1 MPSSSVPRFS
11 ELRLVL
17 EPEHGELVRAFVRE
31 AALAEAVPASVASLV
46 ADDAVEAWQAL
57 CTPDAGR
64 ERARIELLCSRRE
77 VRARILLPGYSRFS
91 HVVASLAGR
100 IRRDA
105 ASPAMNTASMDG
117 RSASTAA

>member
-1 MPSSSVPRFS
+1 
-11 ELRLVL
+11 VL

-31 AALAEAVPASVASLV
+31 AALAESAPAWVASLV

-64 ERARIELLCSRRE
+64 ERARIELLCSRRD
-77 VRARILLPGYSRFS
+77 VRARILLDFPTWWHHLRA
-91 HVVASLAGR
+91 ASAVMP
-100 IRRDA
+100 
-105 ASPAMNTASMDG
+105 ASPAMNTASTDG